1 MKKYGLKLGEF
12 NNTTR
17 MKVLKLLGQLHDFWR
32 AYSLIVARLALF
44 APERSESANELRGPQ
59 IYYMFD
65 KKHFFI
71 IITTQAQIAQNI

>member
-44 APERSESANELRGPQ
+44 APERSESANDATRN
-59 IYYMFD
+59 
-65 KKHFFI
+65 
-71 IITTQAQIAQNI
+71 TNILYV